1 MLAQGKSVPYG
12 SKILK
17 VEFYG
22 KQNEDRWNHSCNCAD
37 RKKRYQM
44 TMLVMI
50 IAILFASLFI
60 LIPLL
65 EKYGKERSDEDLQ
78 KITRWMAPLMVI
90 LIIAMALRFF
100 TG

>member
-1 MLAQGKSVPYG
+1 
-12 SKILK
+12 
-17 VEFYG
+17 
-22 KQNEDRWNHSCNCAD
+22 
-37 RKKRYQM
+37 M

>member
-1 MLAQGKSVPYG
+1 
-12 SKILK
+12 
-17 VEFYG
+17 
-22 KQNEDRWNHSCNCAD
+22 
-37 RKKRYQM
+37 M

-90 LIIAMALRFF
+90 LIIAMAIRFF
-100 TG
+100 MG